1 VINMGSFVQE
11 SDVRNFFSPALDYD
25 DISKYEIDLKIEAVE
40 DFVKATYFNDSNPT
54 SALVRIPCLL
64 LIASKIISNPALAKT
79 YHTLSSERLGDYAY
93 TLGGAD
99 KGDPNSIA
107 VSWEQMALMMLKQRT
122 TLSKWDLVRA
132 ND

>member
-1 VINMGSFVQE
+1 M
-11 SDVRNFFSPALDYD
+11 
-25 DISKYEIDLKIEAVE
+25 KIEAVE

-107 VSWEQMALMMLKQRT
+107 VSWERMGLEILRNRT
-122 TLSKWDLVRA
+122 TLKRFYMVRA
-132 ND
+132 NE